1 MRLSPKDWEA
11 CSRAVRSVYD
21 CAAAGLLSQGLLPV
35 LAHLVPADSVARN
48 EFSFNQDHFAV
59 PARPDRPVDRNFW
72 DPLPAA
78 ATSQPLP
85 GIWYGGA
92 AVTMN
97 ISEVATGRGLAEPA
111 VYQGFYLLTRVRRQ
125 VLFFAGE
132 GAATRTGVTF
142 NRRSRDFAGRDR
154 DVLAFLAPHVAAA
167 QEQARLAA
175 AAARSLAAIGEGFQ
189 AMRRAVLAVEPDGRI
204 RWQSGLA
211 QEWLAEFHAGQT
223 QPATHLPPALKKALD
238 HAARTVLPRGFSAS
252 EFCVSSPSGYRFVV
266 QWGRAQDGSFTL
278 ALVRERTKLN
288 AALAEQFEL
297 TGREAEILHWISEAK
312 TNLEITSL
320 LGIARRTTEK
330 HIEHLFAKL
339 GVQSRVEAQRLAWE
353 LRRG

>member
-1 MRLSPKDWEA
+1 L
-11 CSRAVRSVYD
+11 
-21 CAAAGLLSQGLLPV
+21 
-35 LAHLVPADSVARN
+35 
-48 EFSFNQDHFAV
+48 F
-59 PARPDRPVDRNFW
+59 
-72 DPLPAA
+72 
-78 ATSQPLP
+78 
-85 GIWYGGA
+85 GIWYGGEA
-92 AVTMN
+92 AAMK
-97 ISEVATGRGLAEPA
+97 ISDIAAGMELKNTP
-111 VYQGFYLLTRVRRQ
+111 VYQEFYLLTRVRQ
-125 VLFFAGE
+125 QILFFAGE
-132 GAATRTGVTF
+132 GTATRTGVTF
-142 NRRSRDFAGRDR
+142 NRSSRDFTERDR
-154 DVLAFLAPHVAAA
+154 AVLAFLAPHVAAA
-167 QEQARLAA
+167 QEQARKAA
-175 AAARSLAAIGEGFQ
+175 AAARSLAALGEGFQ
-189 AMRRAVLAVEPDGRI
+189 AMHRAVLAVEPDGRL
-204 RWQSGLA
+204 RWQSALA
-211 QEWLAEFHAGQT
+211 GEWLAEFHPGRT
-223 QPATHLPPALKKALD
+223 PPPTHLPPALKSALD
-238 HAARTVLPRGFSAS
+238 HAARTVLPRGFSVS